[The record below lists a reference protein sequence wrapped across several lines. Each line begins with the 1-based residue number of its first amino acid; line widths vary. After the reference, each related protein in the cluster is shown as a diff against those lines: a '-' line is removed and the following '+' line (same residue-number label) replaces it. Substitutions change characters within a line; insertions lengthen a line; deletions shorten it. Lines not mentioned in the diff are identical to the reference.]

1 MLAGVQNKGQV
12 FAWAFYDWANSA
24 FATVVIAGFF
34 PIFFNEFWSI
44 GEETTK
50 TTFRLGVANSIASLI
65 VLVMAPVLGAIADQ
79 GALKKRFLLIFAMLG
94 ILATAWLGGIGQG
107 LWLYAAIVY
116 VMATIGFSGANVL
129 YDALLVDIAPK
140 NKLDAVSGIGFSLGY
155 LGGGLLFTLCVVMS
169 LKPAWFG
176 LVDATQAVRVSFFVT
191 AIWWAVFSLPLWWHV
206 HEKKTESSNFW
217 AAFFGGI
224 DQLTQ
229 TFRNIRKYRPV
240 LIFLVAYWLYIDGVD
255 TIIKMAVDYGLALGF
270 TSQDLVTALLL
281 VQFVGFPSAL
291 LFGWLGERIGPKI
304 GIITGLVVYAG
315 ITVWA
320 YFITETWEFYGIAVS
335 IGLVQGG
342 VQALS
347 RSLYARLIPQDSAAE
362 FFGFYN
368 FLGKFAA
375 VIGPVMM
382 GWVAVATGSSRISI
396 LSILILFIAGG
407 LILTKVDVSRDNNR
421 SP

>member
-1 MLAGVQNKGQV
+1 M
-12 FAWAFYDWANSA
+12 
-24 FATVVIAGFF
+24 
-34 PIFFNEFWSI
+34 
-44 GEETTK
+44 
-50 TTFRLGVANSIASLI
+50 
-65 VLVMAPVLGAIADQ
+65 
-79 GALKKRFLLIFAMLG
+79 
-94 ILATAWLGGIGQG
+94 
-107 LWLYAAIVY
+107 
-116 VMATIGFSGANVL
+116 
-129 YDALLVDIAPK
+129 
-140 NKLDAVSGIGFSLGY
+140 
-155 LGGGLLFTLCVVMS
+155 
-169 LKPAWFG
+169 
-176 LVDATQAVRVSFFVT
+176 
-191 AIWWAVFSLPLWWHV
+191 
-206 HEKKTESSNFW
+206 
-217 AAFFGGI
+217 
-224 DQLTQ
+224 
-229 TFRNIRKYRPV
+229 
-240 LIFLVAYWLYIDGVD
+240 AYWLYIDGVD